1 MKKKKADPSINPE
14 DITPEVNQYH
24 ERERRLF
31 PLRVSSTTIILVPKD
46 KCTPAYAKKYYSEKL
61 KRI

>member
-1 MKKKKADPSINPE
+1 MKKKKTDPSINPE
-14 DITPEVNQYH
+14 DITTEVHQYH

-31 PLRVSSTTIILVPKD
+31 PLRVSSTTIILVPKE

>member
-1 MKKKKADPSINPE
+1 MKKKKTDPSINPD
-14 DITPEVNQYH
+14 DIAPEILRYR
-24 ERERRLF
+24 EREKQLV

-61 KRI
+61 RKI